1 MPTHKVIYPKVL
13 HGRPGTLVYHERNLA
28 GTNALAYF
36 CRVVR
41 AVANSIIASLGP
53 NDIKLFAAVI
63 YECS

>member
-1 MPTHKVIYPKVL
+1 MPSLKVRYPKVL
-13 HGRPGTLVYHERNLA
+13 HSRLGTLVYLERNLA

-41 AVANSIIASLGP
+41 AVANSVIASLGP
-53 NDIKLFAAVI
+53 NVIKLFAAVI